1 MTSRIELEKAIIGAI
16 ILDHD
21 KLLEVSDEVTPED
34 FDTDARVILEAAL
47 RLYADGKPCDL
58 VSLIEASGPEAKVF
72 LLDCVS
78 TPTAANAVYH
88 AKALKAM
95 SLKSR
100 IRTLGAT
107 IAHRDIGDDIE
118 KEIAGI
124 EAELIGIAEKIVDSR
139 KSDTDSILTR
149 IAMRQ
154 KKITKAMDKGE
165 SLPWIKTEFW
175 GEQIPGYYPGH
186 FWCIVGYTSFGKS
199 LLLSS
204 MLVDAMRQGAKPLIF
219 SLEDSQEEKMMGMR
233 GVMSDLPKAYQL
245 KGDIRGYEDV
255 LRDTDIQLSHWGP
268 IIYDN
273 VYSVEEMR
281 LKAKKHVLRDGI
293 NLVGVDYAQQANRG
307 SGSLYERMS
316 HVSGYLQEM
325 FKDLGV
331 TGIVLS
337 QTDNAT
343 ARGDSKVIGTK
354 GGGDLAAAA
363 DIVLNLLRD
372 KNRKNILDIEILK
385 NRAFGPTGNRPCRFT
400 DRWTAIEYDYNRG
413 VTGK

>member
-1 MTSRIELEKAIIGAI
+1 MTSRTELEKALIGAI

-21 KLLEVSDEVTPED
+21 KLLDITEIVTPED
-34 FDTDARVILEAAL
+34 FDSDARVVLEAAL

-58 VSLIEASGPEAKVF
+58 VSLGEAVGPEGQKF
-72 LLDCVS
+72 LLECTSV
-78 TPTAANAVYH
+78 PTSANAIYH
-88 AKALKAM
+88 AKSLKGM
-95 SLKSR
+95 SMKSR
-100 IRTLGAT
+100 IRALGAT
-107 IAHRDIGDDIE
+107 IAHRDMGDDISQE
-118 KEIAGI
+118 LAGI
-124 EAELIGIAEKIVDSR
+124 EGELLDIADKLSDERKPDADSVLNR
-139 KSDTDSILTR
+139 ILK
-149 IAMRQ
+149 RQ
-154 KKITKAMDKGE
+154 KEIEVAKANGE
-165 SLPWIKTEFW
+165 ELPWIQTDFW
-175 GEQIPGYYPGH
+175 GSQIPGYYPGH

-204 MLVDAMRQGAKPLIF
+204 MLVDAMRKGARPLIF
-219 SLEDSQEEKMMGMR
+219 SMEDSQEEKMMGLR
-233 GVMSDLPKAYQL
+233 GVMSDLPKSYQL
-245 KGDIRGYEDV
+245 KGEIDGHEDV
-255 LRDTDIQLSHWGP
+255 LRDTDIQLSGWGP

-281 LKAKKHVLRDGI
+281 LKAKKHVLRDGL

-307 SGSLYERMS
+307 LGSLYERMS

-372 KNRKNILDIEILK
+372 KDRKQILDIEILK

-413 VTGK
+413 VTG